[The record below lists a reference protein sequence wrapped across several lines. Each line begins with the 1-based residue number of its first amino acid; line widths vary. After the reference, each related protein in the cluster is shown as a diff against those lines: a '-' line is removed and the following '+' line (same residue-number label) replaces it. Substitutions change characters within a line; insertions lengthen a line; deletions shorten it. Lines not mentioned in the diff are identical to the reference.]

1 MAGGVN
7 VGTAYGEVIISTL
20 GVQKSVDDAKRALSG
35 LESGFMRINPIM
47 GLTAAGLLGIG
58 AAAGGLVGAI
68 GSSVGVTADLEAQL
82 DGVQAVLGATSGEMG
97 QLKALISDLG
107 IDPKLKVSSLEAAQ
121 AVELLARNGLTT
133 QQILDGAARST
144 VLLANATGADFGLSA
159 NIATDAMAQ
168 FGIQAAGMEQAVD
181 GITSVVN
188 NSKFGIQ
195 DYQLALAQG
204 GGVAA
209 SVGVE
214 FDDFNTAI
222 AAISPLFAS
231 GSDAGTS
238 FKTFL
243 QRLIPQ
249 SKEAATMM
257 QQLGM
262 EFFYSNGRMK
272 SMAKISGEL
281 QAGLSGLSEEQRN
294 NALSTIFGTDA
305 MRAAV
310 GLAKKGETGFKALQT
325 TMADTSAADAAAA
338 RMDNLAG
345 AMDIFGGIVETIQI
359 AVGDEFIPVITN
371 AIRTASDLLNANTGN
386 IVGFFSDIAAGTE
399 EAAAK
404 VRAFA
409 QAFAVGFAV
418 GGDGGGLMSFLGGLK
433 AGLLAI
439 VPPETVPQ
447 VAAVMGQVE
456 QLGQQLLL
464 AKDKADQFVQAFTV
478 GFGAEGGGVSG
489 FLGGLKAG
497 LLAIVPPEAVS
508 RVAAVMNQVNSL
520 LTALQGLNQ
529 FVTAGGQIWSQFS
542 AQISTAWGPA
552 SAMILDA
559 INRIMTAFGSG
570 ESQVASFGGVMGA
583 LGAGVLT
590 AFKLTLD
597 AIVVGLQLAAIVI
610 SGTATAIENLTKW
623 WNDWF
628 IALGVIEEPL
638 SLVDLVLTSFKLNL
652 DNVGTAINFVLG
664 SAREFFD
671 EITALKD
678 AILGLGSSTQGWL
691 TKITNLGKA
700 LGDLA
705 LPDWLTPGSP
715 APLQYAIEG
724 VSSAMGAMPDMGQI
738 FGGAAQLAAV
748 PDMALNAATA
758 SPVSN
763 STSNTWG
770 DIGITINGG
779 SGSPQDIGREV
790 DKRLRTL
797 FGQAQS
803 GRV

>member
-1 MAGGVN
+1 VAGGVN

-439 VPPETVPQ
+439 VPPE
-447 VAAVMGQVE
+447 
-456 QLGQQLLL
+456 
-464 AKDKADQFVQAFTV
+464 
-478 GFGAEGGGVSG
+478 
-489 FLGGLKAG
+489 
-497 LLAIVPPEAVS
+497 AVS

>member
-1 MAGGVN
+1 VAGGVN

-439 VPPETVPQ
+439 VPPE
-447 VAAVMGQVE
+447 
-456 QLGQQLLL
+456 
-464 AKDKADQFVQAFTV
+464 
-478 GFGAEGGGVSG
+478 
-489 FLGGLKAG
+489 
-497 LLAIVPPEAVS
+497 AVS

-552 SAMILDA
+552 SAMILDG